1 MSERFLILEDD
12 DRLRA
17 TLGRALRGRGHAVEE
32 VAGLASLDTAIAAK
46 DEGEEEGD
54 TGFDCAVVDL
64 RLADGSGLE
73 AVERL
78 LVRWPAIRIVVLTGY
93 GSIATAVE
101 AMRLGVVDYLTK
113 PADADQILD
122 ALDPGAGAAEG
133 AGAGARAGAN
143 TGAGAGAGAGAGE
156 NAGSGPGPGPRSG
169 TAADR
174 TSDERTRPIVESPSL
189 QRVEWEHIQR
199 VLQDCGGNITR
210 AADQLGLHRRTLQ
223 RKLAYRPPPR

>member
-12 DRLRA
+12 DRLRG

-32 VAGLASLDTAIAAK
+32 FTGLASLDAVIGPQ
-46 DEGEEEGD
+46 DED
-54 TGFDCAVVDL
+54 APGFDCAVVDL

-73 AVERL
+73 AVARL
-78 LVRWPAIRIVVLTGY
+78 LARWPAIRIVVLTGY

-122 ALDPGAGAAEG
+122 ALAPDPASGAGVGTGAGVGAD
-133 AGAGARAGAN
+133 AGAGSGA
-143 TGAGAGAGAGAGE
+143 TG
-156 NAGSGPGPGPRSG
+156 
-169 TAADR
+169 
-174 TSDERTRPIVESPSL
+174 DERHRPVVESPSL

-199 VLQDCGGNITR
+199 VLRDCGGNITR

>member
-12 DRLRA
+12 DRLRG
-17 TLGRALRGRGHAVEE
+17 TLGRALRGRGHAVVE
-32 VAGLASLDTAIAAK
+32 VAGLTSLAVTIGAA
-46 DEGEEEGD
+46 DEEKA
-54 TGFDCAVVDL
+54 GFDCAVVDL

-78 LVRWPAIRIVVLTGY
+78 LGRWPEIRIVVLTGY

-122 ALDPGAGAAEG
+122 ALSPA
-133 AGAGARAGAN
+133 
-143 TGAGAGAGAGAGE
+143 
-156 NAGSGPGPGPRSG
+156 
-169 TAADR
+169 AADGA
-174 TSDERTRPIVESPSL
+174 SSEERSLPRVESPSL
-189 QRVEWEHIQR
+189 ERVEWEHIQR
-199 VLQDCGGNITR
+199 VLHDCGGNITR

>member
-12 DRLRA
+12 DRLRG
-17 TLGRALRGRGHAVEE
+17 TLGRALRGRGHAVAE
-32 VAGLASLDTAIAAK
+32 VAGLASLDTAIGAK
-46 DEGEEEGD
+46 DEGAA
-54 TGFDCAVVDL
+54 GFDCAVVDL

-78 LVRWPAIRIVVLTGY
+78 LTRWPTIRIVVLTGY

-122 ALDPGAGAAEG
+122 ALAPDPGSGSG
-133 AGAGARAGAN
+133 
-143 TGAGAGAGAGAGE
+143 TGAGAGAGAA
-156 NAGSGPGPGPRSG
+156 
-169 TAADR
+169 
-174 TSDERTRPIVESPSL
+174 SDERIHPVVESPSL

-199 VLQDCGGNITR
+199 VLRDCGGNITR

>member
-12 DRLRA
+12 DRLRG

-32 VAGLASLDTAIAAK
+32 VADLASLAVAIGVA
-46 DEGEEEGD
+46 DGDPNEEAP
-54 TGFDCAVVDL
+54 GFDCAVVDL
-64 RLADGSGLE
+64 RLEDGSGLE

-78 LVRWPAIRIVVLTGY
+78 LARWPALRIVVLTGY

-122 ALDPGAGAAEG
+122 ALSAGAAD
-133 AGAGARAGAN
+133 
-143 TGAGAGAGAGAGE
+143 
-156 NAGSGPGPGPRSG
+156 G
-169 TAADR
+169 TA
-174 TSDERTRPIVESPSL
+174 SEERSPPRVESPSL
-189 QRVEWEHIQR
+189 ERVEWEHIQR

>member
-17 TLGRALRGRGHAVEE
+17 TLGRALRGRGHGVQE
-32 VAGLASLDTAIAAK
+32 VAGLASLDAAIAAEGEG
-46 DEGEEEGD
+46 EGEEGGD

-122 ALDPGAGAAEG
+122 ALAPDPGV
-133 AGAGARAGAN
+133 
-143 TGAGAGAGAGAGE
+143 GAGAGAGTDPGA
-156 NAGSGPGPGPRSG
+156 
-169 TAADR
+169 AADG
-174 TSDERTRPIVESPSL
+174 TSDERTRPVVESPSL

-199 VLQDCGGNITR
+199 VLRDCGGNITR